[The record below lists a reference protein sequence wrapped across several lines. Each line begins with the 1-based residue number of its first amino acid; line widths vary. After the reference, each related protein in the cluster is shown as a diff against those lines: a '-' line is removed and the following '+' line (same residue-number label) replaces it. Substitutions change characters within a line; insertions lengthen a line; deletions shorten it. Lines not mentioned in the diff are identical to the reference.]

1 MIKLEKMEK
10 EEEMGIYCFIFS
22 FGGGNKNLQEKVLGF
37 WRGNFFCTIFSL
49 FGQVLESYR
58 HLVLNPSL
66 DAHIQG
72 NIRNLKNKNTAFKS
86 ILKNS
91 GKLGNSDISNAS

>member
-1 MIKLEKMEK
+1 MTWEYIVSYSHVWGGGGRKFLD
-10 EEEMGIYCFIFS
+10 
-22 FGGGNKNLQEKVLGF
+22 FGG
-37 WRGNFFCTIFSL
+37 GNFFCTIFSL

-72 NIRNLKNKNTAFKS
+72 NIRNLKNKKHCFQINFEEFWKAW
-86 ILKNS
+86 
-91 GKLGNSDISNAS
+91 KL

>member
-1 MIKLEKMEK
+1 MIKFEKMEK
-10 EEEMGIYCFIFS
+10 KKKWEYIVSYSHWGRGRRGKQKSTRKKFLY
-22 FGGGNKNLQEKVLGF
+22 FGGGDFLG
-37 WRGNFFCTIFSL
+37 TIFAL

-72 NIRNLKNKNTAFKS
+72 NIRNLKNKKHCFQIKFEEFWKTW
-86 ILKNS
+86 
-91 GKLGNSDISNAS
+91 KL

>member
-1 MIKLEKMEK
+1 MIKFAKMEK
-10 EEEMGIYCFIFS
+10 NDMGIYCFIFS
-22 FGGGNKNLQEKVLGF
+22 CLGGRGKEKSTRKKFLDFGG
-37 WRGNFFCTIFSL
+37 GNFFCTIFSL

-72 NIRNLKNKNTAFKS
+72 NIRNLKNKKHCFQINFEEFWKAW
-86 ILKNS
+86 
-91 GKLGNSDISNAS
+91 KL